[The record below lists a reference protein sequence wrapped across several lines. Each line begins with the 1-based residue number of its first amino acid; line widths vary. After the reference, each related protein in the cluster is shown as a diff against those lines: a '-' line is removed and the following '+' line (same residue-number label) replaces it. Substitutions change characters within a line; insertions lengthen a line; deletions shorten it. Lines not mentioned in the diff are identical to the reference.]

1 MRAVGLK
8 TLAYNMNMDIFDSKR
23 ILFTG
28 WNSWLSYTENAVI
41 TLLKGVF
48 GVVYAIVVGIVSA
61 LYKLLLFLIRKIRE
75 WPLFSFMLITI
86 ILCIISL
93 VGFVNLT
100 VKSRMYEYQRD
111 SVKYELDCFK
121 HTYGVDTIK
130 INSCGF

>member
-1 MRAVGLK
+1 MAGLK
-8 TLAYNMNMDIFDSKR
+8 TLVRDMDIFDSKR

-28 WNSWLSYTENAVI
+28 WNKWLSYTENAVI

-48 GVVYAIVVGIVSA
+48 GVVYAIVVGIISA
-61 LYKLLLFLIRKIRE
+61 LYKLSLFLIRKIRE

-86 ILCIISL
+86 ILCTISL

-100 VKSRMYEYQRD
+100 VKSKMYEYQRD

-121 HTYGVDTIK
+121 QTYGVDTIK
-130 INSCGF
+130 INSCEF